1 MFYITELETLGDCVQ
16 IVSFLHLFSHLKVYR
31 ERERERDRSIPNI
44 SELTTRTV
52 TMSRDQQ
59 DGHGFGICV
68 KAGKDPGQY
77 IKSVHKRVYCT

>member
-1 MFYITELETLGDCVQ
+1 MLTRA
-16 IVSFLHLFSHLKVYR
+16 LFIRRKVY
-31 ERERERDRSIPNI
+31 RERERDRSIPNI

-68 KAGKDPGQY
+68 KAGKDNG
-77 IKSVHKRVYCT
+77 